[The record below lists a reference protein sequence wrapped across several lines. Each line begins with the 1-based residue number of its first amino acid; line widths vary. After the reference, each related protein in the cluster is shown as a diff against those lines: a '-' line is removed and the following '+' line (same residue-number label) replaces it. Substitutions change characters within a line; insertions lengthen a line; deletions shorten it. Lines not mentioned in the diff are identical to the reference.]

1 MGIEVSGRIGGDGYA
16 ASIIIEE
23 VAAIGRIS
31 PSDVYSVG
39 RIDEGDTS
47 ISSKIKG
54 NLALSSAI
62 DDSNLYS
69 VGRIGDINT
78 SVIGTL

>member
-16 ASIIIEE
+16 ASIITGNIS
-23 VAAIGRIS
+23 AIGRIS

-39 RIDEGDTS
+39 RIDADGVS

-54 NLALSSAI
+54 NLSLSSSI
-62 DDSNLYS
+62 DDGDLYS
-69 VGRIGDINT
+69 IGRIGNINT